1 MTDITGFIKTILP
14 IALSPGTSF
23 TLAISNIAN
32 AGLRGMVPVIFGSGV
47 GIILH
52 AALVGL
58 GVSTIIAN
66 NSQAMY
72 ALHLFGIAFLGW
84 LGFKLLFT
92 GIQAFH
98 KNLAL
103 NNRVVGFKQALLF
116 NLINARAIVL
126 YLTVTPMFAGN
137 SLTGYITLALVHVA
151 MLAFWILLAGSIIVI
166 ARRKI
171 KLNLVTG
178 VINTLGGVSLLAVT
192 FNMIYVTY
200 FI

>member
-1 MTDITGFIKTILP
+1 MIDITGFIITILP

-23 TLAISNIAN
+23 TLAISNIAI
-32 AGLRGMVPVIFGSGV
+32 AGLRGVLPVILGSGV
-47 GIILH
+47 GIVLH
-52 AALVGL
+52 ATLVGL
-58 GVSTIIAN
+58 GVSTLIAN
-66 NSQAMY
+66 NPQAMY

-98 KNLAL
+98 ENLAL
-103 NNRVVGFKQALLF
+103 NHRLVGFKQALLL

-126 YLTVTPMFAGN
+126 YLTVTPIFAGN
-137 SLTGYITLALVHVA
+137 SLTGFIALGLVHVA
-151 MLAFWILLAGSIIVI
+151 MLACWILLAGSIIII

-178 VINTLGGVSLLAVT
+178 VINFMGGTSLLAVT
-192 FNMIYVTY
+192 LNMIYAN
-200 FI
+200 FLA